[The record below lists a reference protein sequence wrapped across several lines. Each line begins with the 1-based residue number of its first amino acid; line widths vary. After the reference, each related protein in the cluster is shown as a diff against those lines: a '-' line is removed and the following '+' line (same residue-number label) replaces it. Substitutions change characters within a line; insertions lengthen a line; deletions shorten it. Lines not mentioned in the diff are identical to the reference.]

1 MTAEVR
7 FDNGR
12 YAELLAETLPK
23 RIETEEENER
33 VLEVLA
39 ASFNRDDLT
48 AEEEALVG
56 LLTALVEDFEAK
68 HYELPRTAPDRAL
81 RLLMEERGVQQ
92 RDLLEIFGS
101 RGHASDVVSGKRG
114 LSKGLAKRL
123 GAYFRVPADLFL

>member
-1 MTAEVR
+1 MAGRGGRMTGKVR
-7 FDNGR
+7 FDNRR

-48 AEEEALVG
+48 AEEEALVD

-68 HYELPRTAPDRAL
+68 HYDLPRTAPDAAL

-92 RDLLEIFGS
+92 RDLLDIFGS
-101 RGHASDVVSGKRG
+101 R
-114 LSKGLAKRL
+114 
-123 GAYFRVPADLFL
+123 